1 MEHKTDPERA
11 SARHPMLGTV
21 YFIYGIYALVVFVA
35 LALLTLLVAMLTPGL
50 ERRRWVVRTGAR
62 SFLWVAGMPLSVKH
76 MERIPEGQC
85 VIVANHASYLD
96 GLVFTAALPPRF
108 GFVIKRE
115 MAAVPLAGAML
126 KLIGSEFVERFNR
139 HKGAADARRV
149 LKNAVSGHSL
159 VFFPEGTFAP
169 RPGLLKF
176 HAGAFTTAARAGC
189 PVVPAV
195 IRGTR
200 HALSASSLLPRPSRI
215 EIEFLPAVVA
225 DGEAD
230 SAATEL
236 RDRARAAI
244 LDRLHEPDLS
254 AV

>member
-1 MEHKTDPERA
+1 M
-11 SARHPMLGTV
+11 ARKSTV
-21 YFIYGIYALVVFVA
+21 SGPLHLLYGIYSWVA
-35 LALLTLLVAMLTPGL
+35 FLILALLTLLVALLTPGL
-50 ERRRWVVRTGAR
+50 ERRRWVVKAGAR
-62 SFLWVAGMPLSVKH
+62 SFMVVAGMPLSVKALDTV
-76 MERIPEGQC
+76 PEGQC

-115 MAAVPLAGAML
+115 MAGVPLAGAML

-139 HKGAADARRV
+139 SKGAADARRV
-149 LKNAVSGHSL
+149 LRNAVNGHSL
-159 VFFPEGTFAP
+159 VFFPEGTFSP
-169 RPGLLKF
+169 EPGLLKF

-200 HALSASSLLPRPSRI
+200 HALPASGVFPKPGRI

-225 DGEAD
+225 RGDQEQ
-230 SAATEL
+230 AALEL
-236 RDRARAAI
+236 RDRSREAI
-244 LDRLHEPDLS
+244 LDRLQEPDL
-254 AV
+254 AGV